1 MNRMWLN
8 TAMKYVMKKRMHRI
22 RYFSQ
27 HPHEV
32 QGALL
37 SQLVNAARETQW
49 GRLHDFKSIRNTA
62 DFAQQVPVQ
71 DYETLKP
78 FINRMMHGERDV
90 LWPGE
95 VSWYSKSSGTTN
107 DKSKFIPVTISNLKT
122 CHLKGAWDTSA
133 LIFDRRPDT
142 KCYGGKFLFMGGAHQ
157 PFNEYPK
164 THIGD
169 VSAIM
174 IHHQPSVANYIYA
187 PSLDIALMQNFEE
200 KIERMAQALIK
211 EDMRMIGGVPTW
223 TVVLLRRILE
233 ITCKEHII
241 DVWPNLEL
249 YIHGGVSFVPY
260 KNTFAEMIPKKDFIY
275 WDIYNASEGFFATQ
289 AEDKG
294 DDMLLLLQNGVY
306 FEFLPE
312 SEWYSATPIAV
323 QLKDVEIG
331 KNYAP
336 VITTNAGLWRYIPGD
351 TVLFTSVNPY
361 KIKIMGRIKQ
371 FVNAFGEEVMVSNTD
386 KALAETCE
394 LFDARVR
401 EYTVAPIYFDGNA
414 KGGHEW
420 LIEFEYPPQDIEA
433 FNKHLDDTLQ
443 KINSDYEAKRFRNM
457 AMALPKLRSVPHGTF
472 HNWLKSKGRFGGQH
486 KVPRLA
492 NHRQYLEEILRFA

>member
-174 IHHQPSVANYIYA
+174 IHHQ
-187 PSLDIALMQNFEE
+187 Q
-200 KIERMAQALIK
+200 
-211 EDMRMIGGVPTW
+211 IGRAHV
-223 TVVLLRRILE
+223 
-233 ITCKEHII
+233 
-241 DVWPNLEL
+241 
-249 YIHGGVSFVPY
+249 
-260 KNTFAEMIPKKDFIY
+260 
-275 WDIYNASEGFFATQ
+275 
-289 AEDKG
+289 
-294 DDMLLLLQNGVY
+294 
-306 FEFLPE
+306 
-312 SEWYSATPIAV
+312 
-323 QLKDVEIG
+323 
-331 KNYAP
+331 
-336 VITTNAGLWRYIPGD
+336 
-351 TVLFTSVNPY
+351 
-361 KIKIMGRIKQ
+361 
-371 FVNAFGEEVMVSNTD
+371 
-386 KALAETCE
+386 
-394 LFDARVR
+394 
-401 EYTVAPIYFDGNA
+401 
-414 KGGHEW
+414 
-420 LIEFEYPPQDIEA
+420 
-433 FNKHLDDTLQ
+433 
-443 KINSDYEAKRFRNM
+443 
-457 AMALPKLRSVPHGTF
+457 
-472 HNWLKSKGRFGGQH
+472 
-486 KVPRLA
+486 
-492 NHRQYLEEILRFA
+492 